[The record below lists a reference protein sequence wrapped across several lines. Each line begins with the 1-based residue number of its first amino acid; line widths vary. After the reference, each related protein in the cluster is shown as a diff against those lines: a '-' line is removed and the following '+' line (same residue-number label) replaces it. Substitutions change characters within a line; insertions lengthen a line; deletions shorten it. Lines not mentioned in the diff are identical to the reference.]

1 MSDEASVESWL
12 MIGVFIPIILVLI
25 AAVLFH
31 FLKNS
36 LNYAIFKL
44 AQTLLK
50 VLNHEKTTPK

>member
-25 AAVLFH
+25 AAVLFL

-44 AQTLLK
+44 AQNAIK
-50 VLNHEKTTPK
+50 SA